1 MRGKASG
8 PLEQLRAIGSLS
20 RRRSGERRKGALRS
34 QHLAPAAAAAASI
47 DATRNNDGSRLRGQ
61 RTAAV
66 VRRHALD
73 AVRPIPMGEY
83 L

>member
-34 QHLAPAAAAAASI
+34 QHLAPAAAASI